1 MTDETNVVSA
11 TDAPPALKSTDTG
24 TIRAAMEAS
33 KAAAEEAPKPV
44 ETAQDDPSSGD
55 DADSAGAPQKD
66 KPERLPR
73 WVRERVKR
81 AEEAAIR
88 KTEDRLRA
96 ELQPQPKVEPPKE
109 DHRTAAKT
117 LEDFDY
123 DTTAFTEYLV
133 DQRLKAAER
142 EREQESQRRQ
152 AEKAQEAFKKRID
165 AFEEKAG
172 AGAWEDIEDSS
183 LNTDPKFKALG
194 QMIMEEEDGLELA
207 HYLAKNP
214 EETERIGGLKPLAMA
229 RELAALSE
237 RIKPTNLPRKTTN
250 APPPPKTIA
259 GSGLPTANLYSP
271 NLTSEARIALL
282 RQQRQS
288 RR

>member
-1 MTDETNVVSA
+1 MTDENNVES
-11 TDAPPALKSTDTG
+11 TTEAPPAMKSTDTG
-24 TIRAAMEAS
+24 TIKAAMEAS
-33 KAAAEEAPKPV
+33 KAAAEEPAKQP
-44 ETAQDDPSSGD
+44 EATQDDPSSGD

-81 AEEAAIR
+81 AEETAIR
-88 KTEDRLRA
+88 QTEDRLRA
-96 ELQPQPKVEPPKE
+96 ELQPTKVETPKV
-109 DHRTAAKT
+109 DTRSAAKT

-142 EREQESQRRQ
+142 EREQESARRERQ
-152 AEKAQEAFKKRID
+152 KAEDSFKKRID

-172 AGAWEDIEDSS
+172 AGAWEDIESS
-183 LNTDPKFKALG
+183 TLNTDPKYKALG
-194 QMIMEEEDGLELA
+194 QMIMEEDDGLDLA

-214 EETERIGGLKPLAMA
+214 DEVERIGGLKPLAMA
-229 RELAALSE
+229 RELAGLSE
-237 RIKPTNLPRKTTN
+237 RIKPANLPRKTTN
-250 APPPPKTIA
+250 APPPPKTIQ
-259 GSGLPTANLYSP
+259 GGGLPASNIYAANLTP
-271 NLTSEARIALL
+271 AQRIALL